1 MINKIN
7 QMMTR
12 ALQCFQSGNYDE
24 VELILI
30 NVLDTQPKNFDAL
43 HIYGVL
49 KGIKNQHHEAL
60 EFFRKALRV
69 NSNDSFLNLNIAK
82 AFSEIGEDQKA
93 LKFHSSATK
102 LNPNHPEGWLSYGKS
117 LSNLKK
123 FDESLNLFNKAVAL
137 NPDYAEAWT
146 NLGCVLNKLGRFKEA
161 LDSFDKSLK
170 INPYIAE
177 TWSNRGIALL
187 ELKLVEEAVASYG
200 KAIAIKPDY
209 AEAYSNRGNAL
220 LELKLIEEA
229 VASFDKAI
237 AIKGDYAEAYSN
249 RGNALLELKL
259 VEEAVASYERAIE
272 INPDYAEAYWN
283 KSLTLLLTGQ
293 FSQGWELYE
302 WRWKRNTFISSKRDF
317 PQPLWSGTKD
327 IAGKTIL
334 LHAEQGLGDTI
345 QFCRYAKL
353 VKALGAR
360 VILEV
365 PKALL
370 GLLSGLEGVDEL
382 IEKGK
387 VLPAHDYHCPLLS
400 LPLAFKTDLTNI
412 PSPKPYLAA
421 AHQKLEEWAQ
431 RLGVK
436 EKPRV
441 GLVWSGSTGHK
452 NDHNRS
458 LTFQQLLPHLP
469 NCCEYV
475 SLQKEMR
482 EVDVLVLEGSG
493 IRHYEKQLKDFTDTA
508 ALCELMDLVIS
519 VDTSVAHLAGA
530 LGKSTWVLLPYAPDW
545 RWMLDRRDSPWYPN
559 HRLFRQKITD
569 YWISVFKEMETELK
583 SLAYRPSQL
592 QNNEKNICYTTN
604 YRILGRID

>member
-1 MINKIN
+1 MA
-7 QMMTR
+7 R
-12 ALQCFQSGNYDE
+12 ALQCFQSGNHDE
-24 VELILI
+24 AELILI
-30 NVLDTQPKNFDAL
+30 KVLVTQPKNFDAL
-43 HIYGVL
+43 HILGVL
-49 KGIKNQHHEAL
+49 KGIKNQHYAAL

-69 NSNDSFLNLNIAK
+69 NSNDSFLNFNIAK
-82 AFSEIGEDQKA
+82 TFSEIGEDQKA
-93 LKFHSSATK
+93 LKFHSIATI

-123 FDESLNLFNKAVAL
+123 FDESLNLFSKAVAL

-146 NLGCVLNKLGRFKEA
+146 NLGCVLKELGRFQEA

-177 TWSNRGIALL
+177 TWSNSGIALL
-187 ELKLVEEAVASYG
+187 KLRLVEEAVASFDR
-200 KAIAIKPDY
+200 AIEIKPDY

-220 LELKLIEEA
+220 LELKRVEEA
-229 VASFDKAI
+229 VASFDK
-237 AIKGDYAEAYSN
+237 
-249 RGNALLELKL
+249 
-259 VEEAVASYERAIE
+259 AIE

-293 FSQGWELYE
+293 FSQGWKLYE
-302 WRWKRNTFISSKRDF
+302 WRWKRNTFTSSKRDF

-327 IAGKTIL
+327 IAGKTLL

-360 VILEV
+360 VMLEV

-370 GLLSGLEGVDEL
+370 SLFSGLEGVDEL

-387 VLPAHDYHCPLLS
+387 ALPALDYHCPLLS

-421 AHQKLEEWAQ
+421 THQKREEWAQ
-431 RLGVK
+431 RLGLK

-475 SLQKEMR
+475 SLQKEVR

-530 LGKSTWVLLPYAPDW
+530 LGKTTWVLLPYAPDW
-545 RWMLDRRDSPWYPN
+545 RWMLDRSDSPWYPN
-559 HRLFRQKITD
+559 HRLFRQKISD
-569 YWISVFKEMETELK
+569 DWISFFKEMETELK
-583 SLAYRPSQL
+583 SLVYRPSQL
-592 QNNEKNICYTTN
+592 
-604 YRILGRID
+604 